1 MMQSMPETEIS
12 LSNTVSVPDGVMFRE
27 LDGEAVI
34 LNVNTEH
41 YFGLDEVGTRIW
53 MVLTTA
59 ESIQAGI
66 ETLLEEYDVERD
78 RLENDIRELLAQ
90 LIEHGLIALG

>member
-1 MMQSMPETEIS
+1 MLMSEIS
-12 LSNTVSVPDGVMFRE
+12 FSNTVSVPDGVMIRE

-53 MVLTTA
+53 MVLTA
-59 ESIQAGI
+59 A
-66 ETLLEEYDVERD
+66 
-78 RLENDIRELLAQ
+78 
-90 LIEHGLIALG
+90 